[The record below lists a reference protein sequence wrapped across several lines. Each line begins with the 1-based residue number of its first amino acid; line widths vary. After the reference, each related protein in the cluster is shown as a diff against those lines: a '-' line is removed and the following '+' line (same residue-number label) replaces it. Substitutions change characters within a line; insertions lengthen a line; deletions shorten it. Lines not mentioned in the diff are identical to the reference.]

1 MSTTPE
7 TAPDLRGGAVRI
19 PRTRGAL
26 SGVLLIILGA
36 WAAIIPFIGPLF
48 SYGYT
53 PNKSWDWTAPRGWL
67 EVLPGVVALV
77 AGVVLLVSAN
87 RVTTSAAGWLGIA
100 AGGWLVIGRDVA
112 GWLHVGSPGV
122 PISSSHFLAAL
133 ESLGLFSGVGGLIVL
148 IAALAV
154 GRLSIR
160 SVRDVRVAQRQQLK
174 AERRRRSISES
185 AYAAGRRDEA
195 AERERAVDD
204 DQTGAHAAE
213 PAPAE
218 GGTAPADPGYRGQ
231 PAGGPTYQSY
241 PSGPTTTEEPPR

>member
-1 MSTTPE
+1 MTTAPE
-7 TAPDLRGGAVRI
+7 TTPDLRGGAVRI

-36 WAAIIPFIGPLF
+36 WAAIIPFVGPLF
-48 SYGYT
+48 SYAYT

-77 AGVVLLVSAN
+77 AGIVLLVSAN
-87 RVTTSAAGWLGIA
+87 RVTASIAGWLGIA

-112 GWLHVGSPGV
+112 AWWHIGSPGV
-122 PISSSHFLAAL
+122 PASSSHFLAAL
-133 ESLGLFSGVGGLIVL
+133 ESLGMFSGVGGLILL
-148 IAALAV
+148 IAAIAV

-160 SVRDVRVAQRQQLK
+160 SVRDVRVAQKQERK

-195 AERERAVDD
+195 AERE
-204 DQTGAHAAE
+204 TAA
-213 PAPAE
+213 A
-218 GGTAPADPGYRGQ
+218 GQ
-231 PAGGPTYQSY
+231 PENATATGNGEAAPRHEAGTTAVQGY
-241 PSGPTTTEEPPR
+241 PAAPPANEEPPR